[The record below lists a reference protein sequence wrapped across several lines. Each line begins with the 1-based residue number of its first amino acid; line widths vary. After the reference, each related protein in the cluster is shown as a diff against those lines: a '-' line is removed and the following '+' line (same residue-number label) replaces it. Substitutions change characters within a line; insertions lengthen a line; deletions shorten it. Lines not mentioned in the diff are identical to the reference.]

1 MIVHIHKFRI
11 IALMAF
17 LIMLLGISVPELE
30 LLSGILLSILL
41 ILIVDYLRKET
52 ISELLL

>member
-1 MIVHIHKFRI
+1 MILQEHKFII

-17 LIMLLGISVPELE
+17 LIMLLGISIPELG

-41 ILIVDYLRKET
+41 ILTVEYLRKET
-52 ISELLL
+52 VSELLI

>member
-1 MIVHIHKFRI
+1 MRVHVHKFKI

-30 LLSGILLSILL
+30 IISGILLSI
-41 ILIVDYLRKET
+41 ILIHTMVYLRKET
-52 ISELLL
+52 VSELMV

>member
-17 LIMLLGISVPELE
+17 LIMLLGISIPELE
-30 LLSGILLSILL
+30 LLSGILLSIIL
-41 ILIVDYLRKET
+41 ILTVVYLRKET
-52 ISELLL
+52 VSELMV